1 MPPMLQDI
9 ISRGLDASTP
19 LPEGTLRGVRETKKE
34 IGEGDIPFDEH
45 PAADLRPPSPLCRF
59 LHGIARFQLR
69 MFPGF
74 LRCKD
79 GRSASVPIDEEK
91 PTFSSY
97 AGSISRS

>member
-45 PAADLRPPSPLCRF
+45 PAGKSLSQAERVQKEVGARWKRDQLIFTFYDPLPQVTRE
-59 LHGIARFQLR
+59 LN
-69 MFPGF
+69 
-74 LRCKD
+74 
-79 GRSASVPIDEEK
+79 
-91 PTFSSY
+91 
-97 AGSISRS
+97 AGVATEIPYV